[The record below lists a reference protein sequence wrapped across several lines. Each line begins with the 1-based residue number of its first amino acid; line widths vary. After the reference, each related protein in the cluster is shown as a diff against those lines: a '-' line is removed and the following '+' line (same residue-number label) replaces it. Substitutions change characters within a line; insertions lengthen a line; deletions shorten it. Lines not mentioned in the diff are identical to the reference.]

1 MAQMMKN
8 MGRIVCLDIH
18 QHRVELIKKGVEKH
32 GISIIEAKCMDAT
45 KCHELGETFD
55 KVVLDAPCSG
65 LGVLGQKPDLK
76 LRIQPENLDEIVALQ
91 KQLLDTAAM
100 VCKENGVLVYS
111 TCTLNK
117 KENEKQIESFLKR
130 HEEFTLVSER
140 SYFPYEYDTDGFYM
154 AKLVKSGKM

>member
-1 MAQMMKN
+1 MFRLFFYLSGYYSILISGYGAERFINLCKIKN
-8 MGRIVCLDIH
+8 IYLW
-18 QHRVELIKKGVEKH
+18 
-32 GISIIEAKCMDAT
+32 
-45 KCHELGETFD
+45 
-55 KVVLDAPCSG
+55 
-65 LGVLGQKPDLK
+65 DLK
-76 LRIQPENLDEIVALQ
+76 QSHQDYSMKISASDYQNLDEIVALQ

-154 AKLVKSGKM
+154 AKLVKSGKI

>member
-1 MAQMMKN
+1 
-8 MGRIVCLDIH
+8 
-18 QHRVELIKKGVEKH
+18 
-32 GISIIEAKCMDAT
+32 MDAT

>member
-1 MAQMMKN
+1 MERASGQVKLTK
-8 MGRIVCLDIH
+8 IIKEFHL
-18 QHRVELIKKGVEKH
+18 ELVY
-32 GISIIEAKCMDAT
+32 
-45 KCHELGETFD
+45 
-55 KVVLDAPCSG
+55 V
-65 LGVLGQKPDLK
+65 
-76 LRIQPENLDEIVALQ
+76 PENLDEIVALQ

-154 AKLVKSGKM
+154 AKLVKNGKM